1 MHALYRLTLWSAY
14 ADPAT
19 LDGMKSEI
27 TLAQQTD
34 TALCAGWQFP
44 STRRGARRAR
54 QTAARQLICWG
65 WTPSD
70 ELFQDAELIVA
81 ELASNAIMHGHV
93 RGDDFE
99 LGMRLGP
106 CPGLATL
113 LRIEVSD
120 WRGEQVPSLPEGPA
134 LDAESGRGLLL
145 VDALADRWGAVAR
158 PPSRKTLWCELDLTG
173 SQQK

>member
-1 MHALYRLTLWSAY
+1 MHALYRLTHWSAY

-19 LDGMKSEI
+19 LGGMKSEI

-65 WTPSD
+65 WTPED
-70 ELFQDAELIVA
+70 EVFQSAELIVA
-81 ELASNAIMHGHV
+81 ELAANAMTHGHV
-93 RGDDFE
+93 PGRDFQVR
-99 LGMRLGP
+99 LRLGP

-120 WRGEQVPSLPEGPA
+120 SRGERLPQLPEESTLGV
-134 LDAESGRGLLL
+134 ESGRGLLL
-145 VDALADRWGAVAR
+145 VDALADRWGTVAR
-158 PPSRKTLWCELDLTG
+158 PPSGKTLWCELDLTG
-173 SQQK
+173 SQQM